1 MTRHPRFHRLAA
13 GTLAAALALAGAA
26 PAAASP
32 PRPAAVLAETF
43 TWQEFLKFW
52 KRQLGRTSGVFGT
65 VFMVGGVAFLIIM
78 SKGRKL

>member
-13 GTLAAALALAGAA
+13 GTLAAALAFAAAA
-26 PAAASP
+26 PAAAP
-32 PRPAAVLAETF
+32 PRPAAVLAESF
-43 TWQEFLKFW
+43 TWEGFIKFW
-52 KRQLGRTSGVFGT
+52 RKQLGRTSGVFGT